1 MTINE
6 NPSGL
11 PEQEPTSTTAVVLLD
26 GETWAKTGADWES
39 PREIRAWGDL
49 RNLAAERGGATLFDL
64 ADLPTGLTEVQKEAV
79 RSIESKF
86 LTGGGLATDIRNAL
100 PEAFADDL
108 VTAKW
113 KYGYSD
119 EKRTELLRVA
129 RMEGAHA
136 VAVVDGVTYSGAVSE
151 VDVDRII
158 IGGAGL
164 TLPLWQIGWNVT
176 ATAPKPADPTAVVVA
191 KLVAS
196 PKTGVDCCLWSKAF
210 TGKYSMELG
219 GFKIAPYNE
228 PGPWL
233 RGDELEAV
241 MPTLKA
247 GDVVEFRGAGTLGE
261 FSGKLT
267 STDEGDLRLA
277 GWMVRTTRGTVGRR
291 LDALRI
297 IERAPEPGADIP
309 DEVVDAAWDAFDEYH
324 ESTRESFRAALAA
337 ADAKRA
343 ELEGQA

>member
-1 MTINE
+1 MTSKIKAYDVNGIQINVGDPVMCVGDAYGLTVGKTYTVE
-6 NPSGL
+6 SISESG
-11 PEQEPTSTTAVVLLD
+11 EFVRVVGDHGLLD
-26 GETWAKTGADWES
+26 G
-39 PREIRAWGDL
+39 WGGSNFRID
-49 RNLAAERGGATLFDL
+49 
-64 ADLPTGLTEVQKEAV
+64 K
-79 RSIESKF
+79 
-86 LTGGGLATDIRNAL
+86 TDIRNDI

-136 VAVVDGVTYSGAVSE
+136 VAVADGVTYSGAVSE
-151 VDVDRII
+151 VSEVSLDHII

-176 ATAPKPADPTAVVVA
+176 ATAPKPADPTGGDTVVLA
-191 KLVAS
+191 AS

-241 MPTLKA
+241 MLTLKA
-247 GDVVEFRGAGTLGE
+247 GDVVEVDCMGHTATGE
-261 FSGKLT
+261 LWAHSPSGL
-267 STDEGDLRLA
+267 SLWSSL
-277 GWMVRTTRGTVGRR
+277 VRTSDGNPSRYV
-291 LDALRI
+291 DALRI
-297 IERAPEPGADIP
+297 IERAPEPDPGADIP
-309 DEVVDAAWDAFDEYH
+309 DEVVAAAVEAA
-324 ESTRESFRAALAA
+324 TREWDSGRSVAYSDAMRAALAA